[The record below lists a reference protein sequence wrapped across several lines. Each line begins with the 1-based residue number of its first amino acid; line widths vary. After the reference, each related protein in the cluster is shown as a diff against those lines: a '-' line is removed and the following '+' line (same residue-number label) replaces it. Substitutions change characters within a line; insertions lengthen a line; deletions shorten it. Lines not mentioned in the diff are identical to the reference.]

1 MKKDYPVALLCR
13 VMNVSRSGFY
23 RYQRSYK
30 RHARLSAARLSLL
43 QLVRRVAHEHR
54 YSYGSRRLSLALRE
68 HGIIVVHE
76 KLKKLVF

>member
-23 RYQRSYK
+23 RHQRSYK
-30 RHARLSAARLSLL
+30 RHARLSAERLSLL

-54 YSYGSRRLSLALRE
+54 YSYGSRGACRWHYGSMASL
-68 HGIIVVHE
+68 
-76 KLKKLVF
+76 LVAIKHVR